1 MVKATVG
8 TAADLSTPWKT
19 SKPRSLWGDAARTFA
34 QNRAG
39 MAGLVVV
46 VLVLLIAIFAPWI
59 APYDPLEQDWEQILA
74 PPNAD
79 HIMGTDAVG
88 RDLFSRVLMGIRTA
102 VFVALIVTALTT
114 VIGVLV
120 AAMGTLIGGW
130 VDTAVVWIMDALL
143 NFPALWLAAFINVLS
158 RPSIQRFSREVYVA
172 TGWAWLQNPVV
183 LDYLV
188 MFGCLS
194 FVWWAGLGRLVRGQV
209 LSLRKKEFI
218 EAQAAVGASSWW
230 ITTRHLIPNVLGLV
244 IVQMS
249 TGFGRAMLAESSL
262 SFLGIGI
269 RPPGASLGKMIFD
282 GTATW
287 RSEPHLV
294 LMPGLTLAIIVMA
307 FVFVGDALNDALNPR
322 ARER

>member
-1 MVKATVG
+1 
-8 TAADLSTPWKT
+8 
-19 SKPRSLWGDAARTFA
+19 
-34 QNRAG
+34 

-46 VLVLLIAIFAPWI
+46 SLVLLIAVFAPWI
-59 APYDPLEQDWEQILA
+59 APYDPLEQDWAAILQ
-74 PPNAD
+74 PPSAT
-79 HIMGTDAVG
+79 HLMGTDAVG
-88 RDLFSRVLMGIRTA
+88 RDLFSRVLMGVRTA
-102 VFVALIVTALTT
+102 VFVAVIVTTLTAL
-114 VIGVLV
+114 IGVLV
-120 AAMGTLIGGW
+120 AALGTLIGGW
-130 VDTAVVWIMDALL
+130 VDTAVVWVMDALL

-158 RPSIQRFSREVYVA
+158 RPTIQRFSREAYTA
-172 TGWAWLQNPVV
+172 TGWGWLQNPVV

-209 LSLRKKEFI
+209 LSLREKEFI
-218 EAQAAVGASSWW
+218 EAQAAAGASAWW
-230 ITTRHLIPNVLGLV
+230 ITTRHLVPNVLGLV

-249 TGFGRAMLAESSL
+249 TGLGRAMLAESSL

-282 GTATW
+282 GIATW

-294 LMPGLTLAIIVMA
+294 LMPGLTLAVIILA
-307 FVFVGDALNDALNPR
+307 FVYVGDALNDALNPK